1 MYLGEFFEVIP
12 EEHEI
17 DPIDYD
23 ETMSSDDTILWQGAM
38 EAKLEF
44 MYSNRVQD
52 LVETPEEIKPTECK
66 WVYKRKKKVNGKV
79 EAYKARL
86 LAKGYSQKLGFDY
99 DETFAPVVMLKY
111 IRILLSIVMYL
122 DYEIWKMNVKIAF
135 LNDDL

>member
-66 WVYKRKKKVNGKV
+66 WVYKRKK
-79 EAYKARL
+79 R
-86 LAKGYSQKLGFDY
+86 
-99 DETFAPVVMLKY
+99 
-111 IRILLSIVMYL
+111 
-122 DYEIWKMNVKIAF
+122 
-135 LNDDL
+135 